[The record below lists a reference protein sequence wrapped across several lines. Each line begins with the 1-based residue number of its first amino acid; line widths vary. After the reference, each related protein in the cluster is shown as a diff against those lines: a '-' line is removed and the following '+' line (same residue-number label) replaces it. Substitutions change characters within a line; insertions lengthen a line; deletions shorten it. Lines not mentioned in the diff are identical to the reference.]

1 MSKKILIIDDE
12 PTIVM
17 FLSELLSDMGH
28 ITLKAHCG
36 EDGLRLLDSEA
47 PVDLIITDLKLPGVS
62 GQEVI
67 RKVRENRM
75 YDDVS
80 IIIITGSLFNEANC
94 PGEYSYQALVN
105 KPFEIEDFL
114 TLVTKLIV

>member
-12 PTIVM
+12 STIVM

-36 EDGLRLLDSEA
+36 EDGLRLLESEA
-47 PVDLIITDLKLPGVS
+47 PVNLIITDLKLPGVS

-67 RKVRENRM
+67 RKVRENRL
-75 YDDVS
+75 YDDAP
-80 IIIITGSLFNEANC
+80 IIIITGSLYNEANFESK
-94 PGEYSYQALVN
+94 GSYQALVH